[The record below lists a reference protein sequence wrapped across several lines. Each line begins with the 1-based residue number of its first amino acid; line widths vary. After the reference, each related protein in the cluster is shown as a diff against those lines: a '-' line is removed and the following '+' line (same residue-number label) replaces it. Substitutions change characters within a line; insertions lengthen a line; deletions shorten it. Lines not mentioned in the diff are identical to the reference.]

1 MPVMWRTNA
10 PCMLKFLH
18 HHRIES
24 FRVMNVERSIAC
36 VVVTTSSTDIRCA
49 QLPHL
54 AGLANTIIGK
64 EIRMKPNSGA
74 TKRSMNNQLDVELQL
89 TDLGEEQQ

>member
-1 MPVMWRTNA
+1 MHNPTLNVDTYYTLAMVQCRQ
-10 PCMLKFLH
+10 FGE
-18 HHRIES
+18 RRS
-24 FRVMNVERSIAC
+24 FV
-36 VVVTTSSTDIRCA
+36 SSQRCA
-49 QLPHL
+49 QSQLPHL